1 MKTITRRHF
10 VVGAAA
16 LGSALALGGCGAKP
30 TGSEA
35 PSSEQGES
43 ADIVVIGAGLAGI
56 SAARAAAEQG
66 ARVTLVEASASVGP
80 LISSSPGN
88 LTIVQVPE
96 NEEFWQFES
105 EKADSVADFLERWR
119 QLTEIG
125 KRDVDY
131 PDYERVKDI
140 MLQTPES
147 IAWLESAGLDFMQSG
162 AKERDGMDFVKP
174 DVGDSASTGGL
185 LISDAFAAEFESL
198 GVNVMFNTTATQ
210 LICDNGIVKGVRVSQ
225 GTKSR
230 DIAAGAVVIAT
241 GGFGASDEW
250 RAKLIPEVDEA
261 GCQYIGGPLNKGDGM
276 DMALACGAALY
287 EDGWIIPFYI
297 MPSKTLVETEA
308 SFADL
313 NMYGTEG
320 ADPGKRLM
328 VNAQGRRFV
337 NEAAGSTELATTM
350 VDSQNGA
357 CYVLFDASDQGIA
370 DILEKGLATQDLFK
384 AGTIEEL
391 AAESQASELP
401 AAFSAYQ
408 SLCAAGVDDEFS
420 KAPESLVP
428 YKEEGPYYLVRYVP
442 TYVATM
448 GGVKTN
454 EQCQALDESGSP
466 IEGLYVVGE
475 ATHRFMYNRSFVPCA
490 SNSSAIV
497 MGRMTGEALGAKL
510 SA

>member
-350 VDSQNGA
+350 VDSQTERATFCSTQATKASRTSWRKGWPRRTSSRRAPSRSLLQSPRRPSFPPHSPHIKA
-357 CYVLFDASDQGIA
+357 CAPPAWTTNSPKPPKALFLIKR
-370 DILEKGLATQDLFK
+370 KGPTTLFATFPRTWQ
-384 AGTIEEL
+384 
-391 AAESQASELP
+391 P
-401 AAFSAYQ
+401 W
-408 SLCAAGVDDEFS
+408 
-420 KAPESLVP
+420 
-428 YKEEGPYYLVRYVP
+428 
-442 TYVATM
+442 
-448 GGVKTN
+448 
-454 EQCQALDESGSP
+454 
-466 IEGLYVVGE
+466 E
-475 ATHRFMYNRSFVPCA
+475 A
-490 SNSSAIV
+490 
-497 MGRMTGEALGAKL
+497 
-510 SA
+510 

>member
-1 MKTITRRHF
+1 MR
-10 VVGAAA
+10 
-16 LGSALALGGCGAKP
+16 S
-30 TGSEA
+30 
-35 PSSEQGES
+35 
-43 ADIVVIGAGLAGI
+43 
-56 SAARAAAEQG
+56 
-66 ARVTLVEASASVGP
+66 
-80 LISSSPGN
+80 
-88 LTIVQVPE
+88 
-96 NEEFWQFES
+96 
-105 EKADSVADFLERWR
+105 
-119 QLTEIG
+119 
-125 KRDVDY
+125 
-131 PDYERVKDI
+131 
-140 MLQTPES
+140 
-147 IAWLESAGLDFMQSG
+147 
-162 AKERDGMDFVKP
+162 
-174 DVGDSASTGGL
+174 
-185 LISDAFAAEFESL
+185 
-198 GVNVMFNTTATQ
+198 
-210 LICDNGIVKGVRVSQ
+210 
-225 GTKSR
+225 
-230 DIAAGAVVIAT
+230 
-241 GGFGASDEW
+241 
-250 RAKLIPEVDEA
+250 
-261 GCQYIGGPLNKGDGM
+261 
-276 DMALACGAALY
+276 ALY

-370 DILEKGLATQDLFK
+370 DILEKGWPRRTSSRRAPSRSLLQSPRRPSFPPHSPHIKACAPPAWTTNSPKPPKALFLIK
-384 AGTIEEL
+384 R
-391 AAESQASELP
+391 
-401 AAFSAYQ
+401 
-408 SLCAAGVDDEFS
+408 
-420 KAPESLVP
+420 K
-428 YKEEGPYYLVRYVP
+428 GPYYLVRYVP